1 MEQDYLIKKPPF
13 QALFLF
19 ALPIIIGNLFQQTYT
34 MADSA
39 MVGHF
44 VSEQA
49 LAAVGASYS
58 LTNIF
63 ICVAIGGGLGASV
76 IVSQYFG
83 AQKYNRMKTAIYTA
97 SLAFLG
103 LSLLLG
109 VFGLF
114 CSREIMILLNTPA
127 DCLSMASEYLRIY
140 FLGLPFLFMYNVFSS
155 MFNALGK
162 SRIPLGFLIFSSLFN
177 IVLDYILVA
186 GGHMG
191 IAGVAWATLI
201 AQGISAVLSMIV
213 LLRVL
218 GRIPSPVISAKFF
231 CDTGTEPP
239 SNRDTTMMLQDG
251 TGSSGNDLQNCPF
264 FDVKELASMTRIA
277 IPSILQQSTISI
289 GMMLV
294 QSVVNNFGSAAL
306 AGFSAA
312 MRIESICVVPMSGIG
327 NAVSSY
333 TAQNLGAGKTDR
345 VVQGYHAAVKMVIFC
360 AVILCISMECFHHPL
375 IALFLSSDGTAEAFY
390 TGESYLTFMGWFFC
404 IIGFKMSVDG
414 LLRGSGDMVMFT
426 IANLVNLSIRVI
438 VAMTCAPRFGISM
451 VWCAVPIGWAA
462 NFLISHGRYRTGKWK
477 KHGVV

>member
-39 MVGHF
+39 IVGRF

-63 ICVAIGGGLGASV
+63 ICVAIGGGMGASV

-83 AQKYNRMKTAIYTA
+83 AQKYDRMKTAIYTA

-109 VFGLF
+109 IFGLF

-177 IVLDYILVA
+177 IVLDYILVV

-201 AQGISAVLSMIV
+201 AQGISAVLSMVV
-213 LLRVL
+213 LLRIL
-218 GRIPSPVISAKFF
+218 GRMSSPATSMDDTR
-231 CDTGTEPP
+231 DTGAMT
-239 SNRDTTMMLQDG
+239 DLL
-251 TGSSGNDLQNCPF
+251 SSE
-264 FDVKELASMTRIA
+264 V
-277 IPSILQQSTISI
+277 
-289 GMMLV
+289 
-294 QSVVNNFGSAAL
+294 
-306 AGFSAA
+306 
-312 MRIESICVVPMSGIG
+312 G
-327 NAVSSY
+327 NAGRGTCS
-333 TAQNLGAGKTDR
+333 NAGT
-345 VVQGYHAAVKMVIFC
+345 VCSQQFW
-360 AVILCISMECFHHPL
+360 LCR
-375 IALFLSSDGTAEAFY
+375 
-390 TGESYLTFMGWFFC
+390 TGW
-404 IIGFKMSVDG
+404 
-414 LLRGSGDMVMFT
+414 LLRCHAGGKYVYRSHVRHRKCSLLLHCSEPGRRKDQSCCQRLSCR
-426 IANLVNLSIRVI
+426 NLHGYFLRRRTLCHPGTVPS
-438 VAMTCAPRFGISM
+438 AHYD
-451 VWCAVPIGWAA
+451 AV
-462 NFLISHGRYRTGKWK
+462 SRS
-477 KHGVV
+477 

>member
-39 MVGHF
+39 IVGRF

-63 ICVAIGGGLGASV
+63 ICVAIGGGMGASV

-83 AQKYNRMKTAIYTA
+83 AQKYDRMKTAIYTA
-97 SLAFLG
+97 SLAFLV

-109 VFGLF
+109 IFGLF
-114 CSREIMILLNTPA
+114 CSREIMVLLNTPA

-140 FLGLPFLFMYNVFSS
+140 FLGLPFLFMYNVFSA

-177 IVLDYILVA
+177 IVLDYLLVA
-186 GGHMG
+186 GAHMG
-191 IAGVAWATLI
+191 VSGVAWATLI
-201 AQGISAVLSMIV
+201 AQGISAVLSMLV
-213 LLRVL
+213 LLRIL
-218 GRIPSPVISAKFF
+218 GKMSLPADSMENSYRAGAMTTVPAKPPVF
-231 CDTGTEPP
+231 
-239 SNRDTTMMLQDG
+239 DG
-251 TGSSGNDLQNCPF
+251 
-264 FDVKELASMTRIA
+264 KELVSMTRIA
-277 IPSILQQSTISI
+277 IPSILQQSTVSI

-294 QSVVNNFGSAAL
+294 QSVVNSFGSTAL

-345 VVQGYHAAVKMVIFC
+345 VVKGYHAAVRMVIFC

-375 IALFLSSDGTAEAFY
+375 IALFLGADGAAEAFL

-404 IIGFKMSVDG
+404 MIGFKMSVDG

-426 IANLVNLSIRVI
+426 VANLVNLSIRVI
-438 VAMTCAPRFGISM
+438 VAMTCAPRFGIAM
-451 VWCAVPIGWAA
+451 VWCAVPIGWTA
-462 NFLISHGRYRTGKWK
+462 NFLISYGRYRTGKWK
-477 KHGVV
+477 EHGVV